1 MLTAPARPCERH
13 AGIALAAHGPY
24 TAAGVAAVT
33 DMEVSVIGAAYGSFH
48 GVVNAL
54 AAHFD
59 PSNSP
64 TASSSASES

>member
-1 MLTAPARPCERH
+1 MLH

-59 PSNSP
+59 PTSI
-64 TASSSASES
+64 SSSSSEN